1 MFDKNKFKGKIA
13 EKGLNIGK
21 VASLLGINE
30 ATLHRKING
39 QSDFN
44 RSEIQML
51 REILDLDIEAA
62 EDIFFAQKLA

>member
-13 EKGLNIGK
+13 ENGLTIGK
-21 VASLLGINE
+21 VADLLGVNE

-39 QSDFN
+39 QSDFT

-51 REILDLDIEAA
+51 RNILLLDTDTA
-62 EDIFFAQKLA
+62 ESIFFAH